1 MSELPK
7 IQSALLF
14 VPPDIDRDTW
24 CKVGM
29 AIESELGQDG
39 FDVFDDWSSG
49 GKTYN
54 ARGTLSSWKS
64 FKGSGVTIG
73 SLYYIAKGYG
83 WVPEPSAKPTPEQ
96 LAKQK
101 AEAEAR
107 AAQRAADA
115 ARLAAAAKARA
126 QELWDAAE
134 PATDDHPYL
143 QRKGVK
149 AHGLR
154 VGRWEIVDAETGEV
168 RLISKKALLVPACDR
183 QKELH
188 SLQAIFGSKV
198 MGGRDKDYLRDGAKS
213 GNFHAIGGRPQK
225 HGEQLVFVLAE
236 GYATAASVHEATG
249 HLVLVCFDTS
259 NLVTVAKA
267 IRQRQPAAL
276 ILVAG
281 DNDRWNRR
289 PDGTPYNPGL
299 TAATKAANEAQAI
312 VALPPF
318 TDADQE
324 GTDDRGDPLGPTDW
338 NDWDLKYGRESVA
351 ELIGFALDGHP
362 VPPPPSGPQPQDEP
376 ELAGDDTPVDAPWE
390 DAGDIPGF
398 EDEPA
403 ATLPADPAPASA
415 PDEEDDD
422 ELDALSKNKYF
433 TVLGYDGS
441 EYFLFSHIKKQIMSV
456 RKSSF
461 DDLGLAEM
469 APINWWE
476 LNFPSRN
483 GVHRAA
489 AFEWMIQM
497 AHARGIYDPT
507 RVRGRGCWRDNG
519 RFVFHYGSHLT
530 IDGQHSAIEAID
542 SAYVYPMAHSMPK
555 PADVPLSIAEGR
567 HLLSVAE
574 MVRWSMPGS
583 AALMAGWAFLAP
595 ICGALKWRPHIWITG
610 GAGSG
615 KTTIQRDFCV
625 ALTAGYSIYAQ
636 GGSTEAGIRQRLK
649 ADSRPVLMDES
660 ESNDDGEKR
669 RIEGILAL
677 IRQSSSES
685 QAETLKGTVSG
696 QAQHFHIRSMFC
708 LASINVNLEKQADSD
723 RITKLIIRPP
733 ALDGG
738 LDHWEKLKD
747 ELHKISTDATISNR
761 LMARA
766 MGMLPVIS
774 ESVHVFGR
782 AASKRFNS
790 QRTGDQFG
798 TLLAGCWCL
807 THDHVPSDAEA
818 LELIDRFNWTEH
830 VEDGE
835 LDDSRKALS
844 ILMGHKIRMPGNIG
858 ELSVW
863 ELTKEASSLHREGVL
878 EQAVAD
884 QTLRRHGIRLE
895 KDLLLFGTS
904 VPNLKSLL
912 AGTPYSTDVRG
923 QLLRLPGASRSQNS
937 VRFNGQVSKCVSIPL
952 KLVLGDDPPPPAADS
967 DFPL

>member
-1 MSELPK
+1 MDTIQK
-7 IQSALLF
+7 IQSALTF
-14 VPPDIDRDTW
+14 VPSDLDRDTW
-24 CKVGM
+24 TKVGM
-29 AIESELGQDG
+29 SIEAELGQDG
-39 FDVFDDWSSG
+39 FDVFDNWSAG

-54 ARGTLSSWKS
+54 ARATLSAWKS

-83 WVPEPSAKPTPEQ
+83 WVPEPGVKPTPEQ

-101 AEAEAR
+101 AEADAR
-107 AAQRAADA
+107 AAARAAES
-115 ARLAAAAKARA
+115 ARLAAVARGRAA
-126 QELWDAAE
+126 ELWDAAV

-143 QRKGVK
+143 KRKGVK

-154 VGRWEIVDAETGEV
+154 VGRWEIADSQTGEV
-168 RLISKKALLVPACDR
+168 RLISKQALLVPICDR

-188 SLQAIFGSKV
+188 SLQGIFSSKAI
-198 MGGRDKDYLRDGAKS
+198 GGRDKDYLRDGAKS
-213 GNFHAIGGRPQK
+213 GNFHALGARPLK
-225 HGEQLVFVLAE
+225 HGDRLVFILAE
-236 GYATAASVHEATG
+236 GYATAASIHEASG

-267 IRQRQPAAL
+267 IRERQPAAL

-318 TDADQE
+318 SDADQAGVDE
-324 GTDDRGDPLGPTDW
+324 RGDPLGPTDW
-338 NDWDLKYGRESVA
+338 NDWDQKYGRESVA

-362 VPPPPSGPQPQDEP
+362 VPPPPAGPQPDEP
-376 ELAGDDTPVDAPWE
+376 ELAGDDAPADPAPWD
-390 DAGDIPGF
+390 DAGAIPGF
-398 EDEPA
+398 EDPAPVAAAPA
-403 ATLPADPAPASA
+403 AEPVPPAD
-415 PDEEDDD
+415 DDD
-422 ELDALSKNKYF
+422 EPDTLNKNRYF

-469 APINWWE
+469 APLNWWE
-476 LNFPSRN
+476 LNFPGRSGVSR
-483 GVHRAA
+483 GA
-489 AFEWMIQM
+489 AFEWLIQA

-530 IDGQHSAIEAID
+530 IDGQYSPIEAIE
-542 SAYVYPMAHSMPK
+542 SAFVYPMAHAMPK
-555 PADVPLSIAEGR
+555 PADVTLSDDEGR
-567 HLLSVAE
+567 HLLAVAE

-615 KTTIQRDFCV
+615 KTTVQRDFCV

-636 GGSTEAGIRQRLK
+636 GGSSEAGIRQRLK

-660 ESNDDGEKR
+660 ESNDEGEKR

-696 QAQHFHIRSMFC
+696 HAQHFHVRSMFC

-723 RITKLIIRPP
+723 RITKLIIRPQ
-733 ALDGG
+733 ALGGG
-738 LDHWEKLKD
+738 LDHWEKLED
-747 ELHKISTDATISNR
+747 ELHKISTDRTISNR
-761 LMARA
+761 LMSRA

-774 ESVHVFGR
+774 EAVHVFVR
-782 AASKRFNS
+782 AAAKRFSS
-790 QRTGDQFG
+790 QRIGDQFG

-807 THDHVPSDAEA
+807 TQNHVPSDAEA
-818 LELIDRFNWTEH
+818 LELIDRYNWTEH
-830 VEDGE
+830 VEEGE

-844 ILMGHKIRMPGNIG
+844 ILMGRKIKMPGSIG
-858 ELSVW
+858 DLSVF
-863 ELTKEASSLHREGVL
+863 ELIREASTLHREGVL
-878 EQAVAD
+878 EQDIAD
-884 QTLRRHGIRLE
+884 RTLRRHGVRLE
-895 KDLLLFGTS
+895 KDVLMFGTS
-904 VPNLKSLL
+904 VPNLKELL
-912 AGTPYSTDVRG
+912 ANTPYSTDLRG
-923 QLLRLPGASRSQNS
+923 QLLRLPGATRSQNS
-937 VRFNGQVSKCVSIPL
+937 VRFNGQVSKCVVVPV
-952 KLVLGDDPPPPAADS
+952 KLILGDDPPPAPAQD
-967 DFPL
+967 DDYPL